1 MYLGWGIGSEAD
13 SMYFI
18 ITISV
23 LAGGLLGSIG
33 MYCLQRKQREQELKK
48 MIWLTDE
55 ILNEREIKA
64 SASGEETLYARIE
77 HQLVRVQ
84 ELMQGRRDA
93 AERSRDEIQKLI
105 AEIAHQMRTPLMNME
120 TYLGFLQENLED
132 LCISKGHPVT
142 HALRGDQQQA
152 AEQCITGAASIEP
165 DTGNRSSD
173 IGQSLQYT
181 AAIENSGQKLHF
193 LVESF
198 IKMSRLE
205 QHIIQI
211 KKEEKDILKT
221 LRNSLGQIQPQAETK
236 GIQFDI
242 SLLENA
248 AFLHDPNW
256 LGEAVFNIMENAV
269 KYSEAGGRVEVSMSQ
284 NEMYLKIRV
293 RDYGIGIGAGE
304 ENQIF
309 QRFYRG
315 LGVTT
320 QEGFGIGLYL
330 SREIV
335 NRHGG
340 FLVAKRM
347 HPGLMLELCFPSA
360 LLEVC

>member
-18 ITISV
+18 MTISV
-23 LAGGLLGSIG
+23 LTGGLFGSIG
-33 MYCLQRKQREQELKK
+33 MYCLQRKQREQELNK
-48 MIWLTDE
+48 IIELTHE

-84 ELMQGRRDA
+84 ELMQGRKDA

-120 TYLGFLQENLED
+120 TYLGFLQENL
-132 LCISKGHPVT
+132 
-142 HALRGDQQQA
+142 A
-152 AEQCITGAASIEP
+152 
-165 DTGNRSSD
+165 
-173 IGQSLQYT
+173 GQSLQYA
-181 AAIENSGQKLHF
+181 AAIENSEQKLHF

-256 LGEAVFNIMENAV
+256 LGEAVLNILENAV

-315 LGVTT
+315 QGVTT

-347 HPGLMLELCFPSA
+347 HPGLMLELCFPST
-360 LLEVC
+360 LLEIC

>member
-18 ITISV
+18 MTISV
-23 LAGGLLGSIG
+23 LAGGLLGGIG
-33 MYCLQRKQREQELKK
+33 MYCLQRKQREQELNK
-48 MIWLTDE
+48 IIGLTHE

-84 ELMQGRRDA
+84 ELMQGRKDA

-120 TYLGFLQENLED
+120 TYLGFLQENL
-132 LCISKGHPVT
+132 
-142 HALRGDQQQA
+142 A
-152 AEQCITGAASIEP
+152 
-165 DTGNRSSD
+165 
-173 IGQSLQYT
+173 GQSLQYA
-181 AAIENSGQKLHF
+181 AAIENSEQKLHF

-256 LGEAVFNIMENAV
+256 LGEAVLNILENAV

-315 LGVTT
+315 QGITT

-347 HPGLMLELCFPSA
+347 HPGLMLELCFPST

>member
-18 ITISV
+18 MTISV
-23 LAGGLLGSIG
+23 LAGGLLGGIG
-33 MYCLQRKQREQELKK
+33 MYCLQRKQRKQELKK
-48 MIWLTDE
+48 MIGLTDE

-84 ELMQGRRDA
+84 ELMQGRKDA

-120 TYLGFLQENLED
+120 TYLGFLQENL
-132 LCISKGHPVT
+132 
-142 HALRGDQQQA
+142 A
-152 AEQCITGAASIEP
+152 
-165 DTGNRSSD
+165 
-173 IGQSLQYT
+173 GQSLQYA
-181 AAIENSGQKLHF
+181 AAIENSEQKLHF

-256 LGEAVFNIMENAV
+256 LGEAVLNILENAV

-315 LGVTT
+315 QGITT

-347 HPGLMLELCFPSA
+347 HPGLMLELCFPST

>member
-18 ITISV
+18 MTISV
-23 LAGGLLGSIG
+23 LAGGFLGGIG

-48 MIWLTDE
+48 MIGLTDE

-64 SASGEETLYARIE
+64 SASGEETMYARIE

-84 ELMQGRRDA
+84 ELMQGRKDA

-120 TYLGFLQENLED
+120 TYLGFLQENLEEN
-132 LCISKGHPVT
+132 L
-142 HALRGDQQQA
+142 
-152 AEQCITGAASIEP
+152 TGAAGNNP
-165 DTGNRSSD
+165 DSTNRSSD
-173 IGQSLQYT
+173 IRQSLQYT
-181 AAIENSGQKLHF
+181 AAIENSQQKLHF

-211 KKEEKDILKT
+211 KKEEKDIMKT

-248 AFLHDPNW
+248 VFLHDPNW
-256 LGEAVFNIMENAV
+256 LGEAVFNILENAV
-269 KYSEAGGRVEVSMSQ
+269 KYSETGGRVEVSMSQ

-315 LGVTT
+315 KGVTT